1 MKYVLIKSDSIEN
14 SCYKKASRKQQEYD
28 CWGYTRGNLISH
40 FQSQRTF
47 IRNLSYV
54 TDVLNR
60 EYEILTQLMELVIL
74 LNLQPRQ
81 VRYTD
86 LYKSLQ
92 FHRFSWKPS
101 LNLNHSPVESFHP
114 LLWSVSNL
122 FHITI
127 NTETFNTLITTGIAV
142 TFVIFVIRSTCFVL
156 WKKLY
161 IKRCIF
167 QTSFH
172 KARANR
178 IFFRISRFSLCFE
191 MTTFLFDLMT
201 EDWSTNNYSN
211 NKMLFKKL

>member
-1 MKYVLIKSDSIEN
+1 MTVGVIREGD
-14 SCYKKASRKQQEYD
+14 
-28 CWGYTRGNLISH
+28 LISH
-40 FQSQRTF
+40 FQIQRTF
-47 IRNLSYV
+47 IKNLSYV
-54 TDVLNR
+54 TEVLNR

-86 LYKSLQ
+86 LCKSLQ

-142 TFVIFVIRSTCFVL
+142 TFVIFFYPL
-156 WKKLY
+156 HL
-161 IKRCIF
+161 
-167 QTSFH
+167 
-172 KARANR
+172 
-178 IFFRISRFSLCFE
+178 FRTLK
-191 MTTFLFDLMT
+191 TLHQ
-201 EDWSTNNYSN
+201 
-211 NKMLFKKL
+211 KMYFPDKFALSQS